1 MNAAIK
7 FGAPLLMALGL
18 VSAPAMA
25 RDGWHGGSHGHGH
38 SSAPARNGN
47 AWQGRSAAAPQSW
60 QGNRGYR
67 SAPVYQGDRGYRY
80 SQPSYRSSY
89 APAYRSGY
97 RGYRYSAPRY
107 VVRGGYYPA
116 PRPLWVRGNRYYG
129 GGYGPTYVVN
139 DWGGYGLGAP
149 PYGYYWRRD
158 DLGNFLLVAA
168 ATGIITD
175 LILNH

>member
-25 RDGWHGGSHGHGH
+25 RDGWHGGSHGRGGHG
-38 SSAPARNGN
+38 APAHDNGRHGGPAPGWHDN
-47 AWQGRSAAAPQSW
+47 GRGQAYRPAPPPAYR
-60 QGNRGYR
+60 GN
-67 SAPVYQGDRGYRY
+67 VGYRY
-80 SQPSYRSSY
+80 R

-97 RGYRYSAPRY
+97 RYAPPPRY
-107 VVRGGYYPA
+107 VVHRGYYPG
-116 PRPLWVRGNRYYG
+116 PRPIWVRGARYYG

-139 DWGGYGLGAP
+139 DWGGYGLAPP

-175 LILNH
+175 LILHH